1 MVNAEV
7 RLALPSPPIGTVV
20 KQTDNDQE
28 YLLLATPS
36 NVDANWLEFTGANY
50 PVTSVF
56 GRTGDISL
64 LSGVDVNTI
73 GGASIVG
80 NGDITSLTVDII
92 GNVVA
97 TGNVEAAF
105 FLGNGALLTGIEQY
119 VLPSEIT
126 ADVLGNV
133 TATGNVTAEY
143 FLGNGALLSGIE
155 QYVLP
160 SEITADVLGNV
171 TATGNVTAEYFLGNG
186 ALLSGIEQY
195 VLPSEITADVLGNV
209 VATGNVEAAFFLGN
223 GTFMSGVATLNS
235 SGLIQ
240 QHNLN
245 GYLTVPQGY
254 VANAAVRLSLG
265 SNALPIGSLVRQTDN
280 GNSYLLT
287 ETPSNVDANW
297 LEFTGLNFPVNT
309 VFGRV
314 GDIVSSYG
322 DYTDGF
328 IELEANIGPI
338 LAGNSV
344 SAALTYL
351 NDNIVSGLPASG
363 NIDIFGV
370 TATGNVSAN
379 YFIGNG
385 SQLTGV
391 IPPKIT
397 APGFK
402 AYQTEVQT
410 TGNTTAVLYQYDT
423 LDATFNNT
431 HYNNTGENVVVG
443 GRTILPYAFRPN
455 VAGYYMIAAQTRL
468 AMYESGEQVV
478 SLYKNGSPE
487 ANGSDV
493 YLGNGHNLGST
504 VSTLMYLDGDD
515 DYVQAYVFTIDAVDT
530 QPNGV
535 SYSWFTGILLNSGMT
550 YYAS

>member
-1 MVNAEV
+1 M
-7 RLALPSPPIGTVV
+7 
-20 KQTDNDQE
+20 
-28 YLLLATPS
+28 
-36 NVDANWLEFTGANY
+36 
-50 PVTSVF
+50 
-56 GRTGDISL
+56 
-64 LSGVDVNTI
+64 
-73 GGASIVG
+73 
-80 NGDITSLTVDII
+80 
-92 GNVVA
+92 
-97 TGNVEAAF
+97 
-105 FLGNGALLTGIEQY
+105 
-119 VLPSEIT
+119 
-126 ADVLGNV
+126 
-133 TATGNVTAEY
+133 
-143 FLGNGALLSGIE
+143 
-155 QYVLP
+155 
-160 SEITADVLGNV
+160 
-171 TATGNVTAEYFLGNG
+171 
-186 ALLSGIEQY
+186 
-195 VLPSEITADVLGNV
+195 
-209 VATGNVEAAFFLGN
+209 
-223 GTFMSGVATLNS
+223 
-235 SGLIQ
+235 
-240 QHNLN
+240 
-245 GYLTVPQGY
+245 
-254 VANAAVRLSLG
+254 
-265 SNALPIGSLVRQTDN
+265 
-280 GNSYLLT
+280 
-287 ETPSNVDANW
+287 
-297 LEFTGLNFPVNT
+297 
-309 VFGRV
+309 
-314 GDIVSSYG
+314 
-322 DYTDGF
+322 
-328 IELEANIGPI
+328 
-338 LAGNSV
+338 
-344 SAALTYL
+344 
-351 NDNIVSGLPASG
+351 
-363 NIDIFGV
+363 

>member
-105 FLGNGALLTGIEQY
+105 FLGNGALLT
-119 VLPSEIT
+119 
-126 ADVLGNV
+126 
-133 TATGNVTAEY
+133 
-143 FLGNGALLSGIE
+143 GIE

-363 NIDIFGV
+363 NIDIFG
-370 TATGNVSAN
+370 
-379 YFIGNG
+379 NG
-385 SQLTGV
+385 
-391 IPPKIT
+391 PPPGTCPPIT
-397 APGFK
+397 
-402 AYQTEVQT
+402 
-410 TGNTTAVLYQYDT
+410 
-423 LDATFNNT
+423 
-431 HYNNTGENVVVG
+431 
-443 GRTILPYAFRPN
+443 
-455 VAGYYMIAAQTRL
+455 
-468 AMYESGEQVV
+468 
-478 SLYKNGSPE
+478 SLVMVRS
-487 ANGSDV
+487 
-493 YLGNGHNLGST
+493 
-504 VSTLMYLDGDD
+504 
-515 DYVQAYVFTIDAVDT
+515 
-530 QPNGV
+530 
-535 SYSWFTGILLNSGMT
+535 
-550 YYAS
+550 

>member
-92 GNVVA
+92 
-97 TGNVEAAF
+97 
-105 FLGNGALLTGIEQY
+105 
-119 VLPSEIT
+119 
-126 ADVLGNV
+126 
-133 TATGNVTAEY
+133 
-143 FLGNGALLSGIE
+143 
-155 QYVLP
+155 
-160 SEITADVLGNV
+160 
-171 TATGNVTAEYFLGNG
+171 
-186 ALLSGIEQY
+186 
-195 VLPSEITADVLGNV
+195 GNV

-363 NIDIFGV
+363 NID
-370 TATGNVSAN
+370 TGNVSAN
-379 YFIGNG
+379 
-385 SQLTGV
+385 T
-391 IPPKIT
+391 
-397 APGFK
+397 
-402 AYQTEVQT
+402 
-410 TGNTTAVLYQYDT
+410 
-423 LDATFNNT
+423 
-431 HYNNTGENVVVG
+431 
-443 GRTILPYAFRPN
+443 
-455 VAGYYMIAAQTRL
+455 
-468 AMYESGEQVV
+468 
-478 SLYKNGSPE
+478 SLVMVRS
-487 ANGSDV
+487 
-493 YLGNGHNLGST
+493 
-504 VSTLMYLDGDD
+504 
-515 DYVQAYVFTIDAVDT
+515 
-530 QPNGV
+530 
-535 SYSWFTGILLNSGMT
+535 
-550 YYAS
+550 